1 MLIELVAGLGGW
13 RWIVLGLVLLSIE
26 LIAPG
31 TVLLWLGIAALAVGA
46 IAFFVDPGWQVEL
59 IAFAV
64 LGLAA
69 ACGWWFLGRPD
80 NAAVSDQPM
89 LNRRAERHVGRSF
102 TLDHPIVGG
111 QGRIRIDDTTWRVTG
126 PDLSAGTRVRV
137 VRADGAMLVV
147 SDEAAA
153 SG

>member
-46 IAFFVDPGWQVEL
+46 IAFFVDPGWQVEVL
-59 IAFAV
+59 AFAV
-64 LGLAA
+64 LGLGAA
-69 ACGWWFLGRPD
+69 VGWWFLGRPN

-89 LNRRAERHVGRSF
+89 LNRRAERHVGKSF
-102 TLDHPIVGG
+102 TLDDPIVGS

-126 PDLSAGTRVRV
+126 PDLAAGSRVKV
-137 VRADGAMLVV
+137 VRADGVMLVV
-147 SDEAAA
+147 VEDRPAI
-153 SG
+153 